1 MYHTVLQALA
11 DGHQHTAEQL
21 IKQCHLRMTD
31 LKQAFNTL
39 NTFGIRVLERGTNTY
54 QLTEPVEL
62 LDHARILAALPLSTR
77 QRLAQIEIHTVLD
90 STNQYALARYC
101 GAVPFACLTE
111 YQTAGRGRQGRQW
124 ISPYA
129 SGLCLS
135 LKPCY
140 TIPYQPL
147 SGLNIA
153 LAVTVAQTLRTL
165 GATEIGIKWPNDILW
180 RGRKLAG
187 LLLES
192 RGAKKC
198 HIVYGIGINVKMH
211 TSDTKAIN
219 QPFVDLSSV
228 LGHKCISRNTLA
240 AKLIDHCLQ
249 TLDRYPQVGL
259 TAFRQDWHRFDL
271 SYGQSVTLQIPQNT
285 FSKKEPLKTG
295 QNTKNTLIEN
305 KEYIMGTACGIDD
318 QGALL
323 LQVGHQKR
331 RYACGEVS
339 LRL

>member
-11 DGHQHTAEQL
+11 DGHQHTAKQL
-21 IKQCHLRMTD
+21 IKQCHLRITD

-39 NTFGIRVLERGTNTY
+39 NSFGIRIIELGANTY
-54 QLTEPVEL
+54 QLAESVEL
-62 LDHARILAALPLSTR
+62 LDHARILTALPLETK
-77 QRLAQIEIHTVLD
+77 QRLAKMEIHTVLD
-90 STNQYALARYC
+90 STNQYALIRYS
-101 GAVPFACLTE
+101 GAVPFACLAE

-124 ISPYA
+124 VSPYA

-140 TIPYQPL
+140 TILNQPL

-153 LAVTVAQTLRTL
+153 LAVTVAQTLYTL

-192 RGAKKC
+192 RGGKKC
-198 HIVYGIGINVKMH
+198 NVVYGIGINVKMH
-211 TSDTKAIN
+211 QCDTKAIN
-219 QPFVDLSSV
+219 QPFVDLFSV
-228 LGHKCISRNTLA
+228 LGHKSLSRNTLA
-240 AKLIDHCLQ
+240 AKLIECCLQ
-249 TLDRYPQVGL
+249 TLDRYPSGGL
-259 TAFRQDWHRFDL
+259 TTFQQDWHRFDL
-271 SYGQSVTLQIPQNT
+271 SYGQLITLHIPQNT
-285 FSKKEPLKTG
+285 PLKKELLKVKQKT
-295 QNTKNTLIEN
+295 TLL
-305 KEYIMGTACGIDD
+305 KEYITGIGCGIDD

-323 LQVGHQKR
+323 LQVGHQKQ
-331 RYACGEVS
+331 RYVCGEVS